1 MDTHTERCPAIQPT
15 VPKPEIFQHILEI
28 DSTVFLSTVDG
39 RLFSYRPA
47 NGLKEIA
54 LPVSVNRIDGLYELL
69 GKRLCIA
76 TTKQLFLR
84 ENDNDFSEIRLSENK
99 TWHINKL
106 YQSRDSTLW
115 LFDGRDK
122 IWHINPSENIP
133 HTIPYVHGTKK
144 RNGFILEDAFGSI
157 WIQPYY
163 GLFSY
168 YDTQDNVLK
177 PARQTQGDRETVYHA
192 PGLGYHIDNHHN
204 LWLCCNRVSTN

>member
-15 VPKPEIFQHILEI
+15 VPKPRNIPTYTRNRQHRFSV
-28 DSTVFLSTVDG
+28 DSRRTAFFIPSG
-39 RLFSYRPA
+39 KRAQRNRPPGFSQPHRRT
-47 NGLKEIA
+47 L
-54 LPVSVNRIDGLYELL
+54 RLL

-144 RNGFILEDAFGSI
+144 ET
-157 WIQPYY
+157 
-163 GLFSY
+163 GLFS
-168 YDTQDNVLK
+168 K
-177 PARQTQGDRETVYHA
+177 MHSEAF
-192 PGLGYHIDNHHN
+192 GYSPITDCFPTTTHKIM
-204 LWLCCNRVSTN
+204 C